1 MHYIS
6 SKTSFH
12 QPILPATSQKQLL
25 KNNTLTR
32 YYDIFLCRKCTIYFN
47 IMKQVNVNSDLN
59 YTYLYVLQE
68 CYVNKRK
75 KLNKI
80 MKNILQNIFPPNI
93 INSKWPPITVFV
105 HKTRCKVSLLQIV
118 KQKTLL

>member
-12 QPILPATSQKQLL
+12 QPILPAISQKQLL

-32 YYDIFLCRKCTIYFN
+32 YYDIFLWKKCTIYFN

-68 CYVNKRK
+68 CYLNKRK
-75 KLNKI
+75 ILNKI
-80 MKNILQNIFPPNI
+80 VKNILQNIFPP
-93 INSKWPPITVFV
+93 
-105 HKTRCKVSLLQIV
+105 
-118 KQKTLL
+118 TL